1 MPCACPAHTMISAWD
16 HDDDPNDPLI
26 IRFQQCLATLEQLIY
41 EKHGKKI
48 PASYTRRKIQ
58 NKGVRQSL
66 IDWAL
71 MDGGSDGF
79 ATLCN
84 GGLSEFTGEALI
96 ADFPERFSDAIVA
109 RARRNLELAGIT
121 PPTGKRQ
128 YEPEVQPAIDAWKAS
143 L

>member
-1 MPCACPAHTMISAWD
+1 
-16 HDDDPNDPLI
+16 
-26 IRFQQCLATLEQLIY
+26 
-41 EKHGKKI
+41 
-48 PASYTRRKIQ
+48 
-58 NKGVRQSL
+58 
-66 IDWAL
+66 
-71 MDGGSDGF
+71 MDGGSAGF

-96 ADFPERFSDAIVA
+96 VEFAERFPDAIVA